1 VPVQVSKENIKNKRG
16 VAKFAG
22 ERIFDVAAFS
32 GVPAR
37 REFNCFAPGFS
48 WWAFFYLAAAETRTT
63 TACMMQ
69 YNIRFYN
76 AIYSGVFSM

>member
-1 VPVQVSKENIKNKRG
+1 VSKENIKNKRG

-22 ERIFDVAAFS
+22 ERISDVAAFS

-48 WWAFFYLAAAETRTT
+48 WGFLFIWLPPKRGAT